1 MIVYDLECRGEGHRF
16 EGWFKSS
23 DDFARQ
29 QERGLVACPFCGSGD
44 VAKAPQAARL
54 ARKGNQKPEPS
65 HPSARSPER
74 QPAPTPREEG
84 EPVAVAPVAS
94 HELPQ
99 QTVEMIHK
107 LAEMQAKALKA
118 SRYVGESFAENA
130 RQMHY
135 GEREVEQIHGETTL
149 EDAQELMDEG
159 ISVVPLPFPIAPP
172 EETN

>member
-1 MIVYDLECRGEGHRF
+1 MIVYDLECHGQRHRF

-29 QERGLVACPFCGSGD
+29 KEMGLVACPFCGASD
-44 VAKAPQAARL
+44 VDKAVQAPRL
-54 ARKGNQKPEPS
+54 ARKGNQISDVAPRRPETS
-65 HPSARSPER
+65 R
-74 QPAPTPREEG
+74 PAPAAPEN
-84 EPVAVAPVAS
+84 EPMAVAPVAS
-94 HELPQ
+94 HELPP
-99 QTVEMIHK
+99 QTVELIHK
-107 LAEMQAKALKA
+107 LAEMQAKALKS

-130 RQMHY
+130 RAMHY
-135 GEREVEQIHGETTL
+135 GEKDAEPIHGETTL